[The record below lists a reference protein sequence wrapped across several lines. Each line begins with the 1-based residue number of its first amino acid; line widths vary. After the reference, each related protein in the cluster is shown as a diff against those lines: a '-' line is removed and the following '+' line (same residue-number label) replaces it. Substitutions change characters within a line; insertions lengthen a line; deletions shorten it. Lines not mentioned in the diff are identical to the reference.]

1 MKLNDDSSNIRD
13 YFNKLV
19 ADAKASEKSADFID
33 AMSSSMKSAL
43 ADRCALMAEKL
54 NRRANCL
61 KSLSPDPEGPS
72 PLDLHMASLIE
83 RLALFEM
90 LIESL
95 TSKADDL
102 EKRLGGR
109 SGNN

>member
-1 MKLNDDSSNIRD
+1 MKLNDDSSNIRN

-19 ADAKASEKSADFID
+19 ADAKASEKPADLID
-33 AMSSSMKSAL
+33 VMPRSMKSAL
-43 ADRCALMAEKL
+43 VDRCALMADKL
-54 NRRANCL
+54 NRRSDWL

-72 PLDLHMASLIE
+72 PLDLHMAALTE

-95 TSKADDL
+95 TSKVDDL
-102 EKRLGGR
+102 ESRLGGKR
-109 SGNN
+109 GDN